1 MYTYAMNVE
10 LASSHARDLLIGLA
24 PFVVGLVVVAGL
36 ILAVVYGMRLRDRGD
51 MRTSERGKLGPAE
64 PVGDQ
69 MERRETE
76 DVPRDGVRR
85 FPSELG
91 GVDSRHAD
99 SDEPPRWNEGSSG
112 GFGSGGPGH
121 T

>member
-1 MYTYAMNVE
+1 MYTYAANIA
-10 LASSHARDLLIGLA
+10 LGGQTHQLLVGIA
-24 PFVVGLVVVAGL
+24 PFVVGLVVVAAL

-51 MRTSERGKLGPAE
+51 MRSSEPGGPAPEE

-69 MERRETE
+69 QERWDSEE
-76 DVPRDGVRR
+76 VPRDGVRR
-85 FPSELG
+85 YPSELG
-91 GVDSRHAD
+91 SVGHRKDT
-99 SDEPPRWNEGSSG
+99 DEPPRWNEGSSG